1 MWVDISMAVWQFSQS
16 HLLHHYHHVSCSR
29 ASQNYFFASNGCDLT
44 VPIIRSLVPLALSAL
59 TLLMNFCAKVT
70 LLGGKHIYV
79 LFTCTRTFLLI
90 TVVVS
95 AVRSHNVA
103 RINKSYESYGDRFTT
118 TVIEDLATS
127 DLSQAVKGLC
137 ELPFLYSEA
146 ECVPGVDA
154 IIHVASPLANA
165 ASPQVIL
172 DVRRLRALNQP
183 FPSNFLQ

>member
-1 MWVDISMAVWQFSQS
+1 
-16 HLLHHYHHVSCSR
+16 
-29 ASQNYFFASNGCDLT
+29 
-44 VPIIRSLVPLALSAL
+44 VPLALLAL

-70 LLGGKHIYV
+70 LLGGKHI
-79 LFTCTRTFLLI
+79 FTCTRTLLLI

-103 RINKSYESYGDRFTT
+103 RITKSYESYGDRFTT

-127 DLSQAVKGLC
+127 DLSQAVKGSC
-137 ELPFLYSEA
+137 GLPFLYSEA

-172 DVRRLRALNQP
+172 DVRRLRALNHP
-183 FPSNFLQ
+183 FPSNFYNKYFLS